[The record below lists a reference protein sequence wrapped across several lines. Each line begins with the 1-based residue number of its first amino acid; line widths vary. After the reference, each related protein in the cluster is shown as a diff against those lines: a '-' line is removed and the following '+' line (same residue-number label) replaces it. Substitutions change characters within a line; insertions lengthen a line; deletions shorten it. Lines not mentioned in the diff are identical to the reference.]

1 VGDAVEVGATI
12 AAVTDI
18 QVTPEEVIRLLEKE
32 EQPQEAAPLIPVT
45 SGSALTLKAQLMA
58 KRLGIDPA
66 ELGHNGKKITEEEVM
81 KFAENKNTK
90 LHSDRPQMDLVRDR
104 YPEGNIQRIVIIGGG
119 DGAVQVL
126 DVLAKTPGQQAV
138 AILDD
143 NPDLRG
149 QKLNGVPV
157 TGGIDVDRIV
167 GLYEQGEFDAAVIS
181 ISTIIK
187 LRAEIFEKLKAR
199 GIPFANVIHPSVV
212 KGINVKM
219 GEGNVIMAFT
229 HLGACA
235 SLGDNNF
242 ISAYCSIEH
251 HNEMGSHCSFGP
263 GVITSSR
270 VIFGDQV
277 RCGTG
282 IFIEPKLKIGARSV
296 ISSGCII
303 GRNVPED
310 TILKSKSNYVER
322 SRS

>member
-1 VGDAVEVGATI
+1 
-12 AAVTDI
+12 
-18 QVTPEEVIRLLEKE
+18 
-32 EQPQEAAPLIPVT
+32 
-45 SGSALTLKAQLMA
+45 
-58 KRLGIDPA
+58 
-66 ELGHNGKKITEEEVM
+66 
-81 KFAENKNTK
+81 
-90 LHSDRPQMDLVRDR
+90 
-104 YPEGNIQRIVIIGGG
+104 
-119 DGAVQVL
+119 VL

-157 TGGIDVDRIV
+157 TGGIDVDWIV
-167 GLYEQGEFDAAVIS
+167 DLYEQGEFDAAVIS

-199 GIPFANVIHPSVV
+199 GIPFANIIHPSVV